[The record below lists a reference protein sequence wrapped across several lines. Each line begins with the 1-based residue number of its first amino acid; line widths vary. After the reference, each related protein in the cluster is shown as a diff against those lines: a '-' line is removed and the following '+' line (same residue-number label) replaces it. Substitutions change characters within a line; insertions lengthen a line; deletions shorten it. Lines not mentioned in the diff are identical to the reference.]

1 MKKFILIPL
10 LALLFSLS
18 LVLPCFA
25 WRYNATVNQNTPEL
39 YSYWYDIPVNIYS
52 ADGVL
57 VSTSTPANM
66 KWNVYFS
73 CFHFNNQVRFIMR
86 LGNTCSINGVV
97 YSLNWDSP
105 PAVKNKSVTS
115 SGITQY
121 YNYSLPKLGVGN
133 TNYSTDY
140 GNVIITPLNQGN
152 LVHQFTCI
160 VPVKNGTCP
169 YPDETDAISINNNSS
184 LYSGWFF
191 WLYYYIQNQVS
202 FNWGDTAHI
211 ASKFFPDSIDIT
223 LNVSSAKFYND
234 ESLFYH
240 KNVNDKLDDIINGTE
255 EQNSQSDTSRV
266 NTDNAIEKITDA
278 GNALDSYVP
287 VDINANDY
295 TFTAITQGIDVNT
308 GLSVFTDILSQP
320 FVLQICLV
328 IFSLMLIGFIFF
340 GER

>member
-1 MKKFILIPL
+1 MKKFILLPL

-25 WRYNATVNQNTPEL
+25 WSYGSTVNQNSSEK

-86 LGNTCSINGVV
+86 FGNTCSINGVD
-97 YSLNWDSP
+97 YSVNWSSLP
-105 PAVKNKSVTS
+105 VVKNKSVTS
-115 SGITQY
+115 FGVTQY
-121 YNYSLPKLGVGN
+121 YNYTLPNLDSN
-133 TNYSTDY
+133 TTNYPTNY
-140 GNVIITPLNQGN
+140 GNVSITPLNKGN

-169 YPDETDAISINNNSS
+169 FPDETDAISINNPSS
-184 LYSGWFF
+184 LYSGWFY
-191 WLYYYIQNQVS
+191 WLYHYIQSDVA
-202 FNWGDTAHI
+202 FNWGDPVYT
-211 ASKFFPDSIDIT
+211 ASKFFPDSIDLT

-234 ESLFYH
+234 EAMFYH
-240 KNVNDKLDDIINGTE
+240 SNVNDKLDDIINGTE
-255 EQNSQSDTSRV
+255 EQTSQADTSRL
-266 NTDNAIEKITDA
+266 NTDNSIDKITDA
-278 GNALDSYVP
+278 GDALDSYVP
-287 VDINANDY
+287 ADINAADY
-295 TFTAITQGIDVNT
+295 TFSAITDGLNVNSS
-308 GLSVFTDILSQP
+308 LSIFTNILNQP
-320 FVLQICLV
+320 FVLQICLIV
-328 IFSLMLIGFIFF
+328 FSLMLIGFIFF